1 MLQRFA
7 VSAGLSVLFAAS
19 AAAQLPKY
27 LDIFTVKIKPEKHA
41 DFMSAAR
48 KIADANRRN
57 QGDYFL
63 AWTAEYGEPGITFT
77 TRRSD
82 MSAVEQGMD
91 MFRKATHEAFG
102 AGAEKFMQDL
112 MGSTNDARAEIRAFR
127 WDLARHAP
135 EQQAD
140 MDRVVGNARWNRTIT
155 LRVKPD
161 RREDFEAWLRDT
173 KPAMEKADPEPVFI
187 TQSYLGQEG
196 TEYYVTH
203 FAATLGDMEKR
214 PSVRDMLGEE
224 GFQDY
229 QKRMGEDVIMA
240 RTTLS
245 RALPELS
252 NVPESI
258 VNVSRDFWAPKAA
271 TTGTAARKAKK

>member
-1 MLQRFA
+1 MLQKLA

-27 LDIFTVKIKPEKHA
+27 LDVFTVKVKPEKHA

-48 KIADANRRN
+48 KIADANRSH

-63 AWTAEYGEPGITFT
+63 AWAVEYGEPGITFT
-77 TRRSD
+77 SRRSD
-82 MSAVEQGMD
+82 MGAIERGMD
-91 MFRKATHEAFG
+91 VFRKATQEAFG

-112 MGSTNDARAEIRAFR
+112 MGCTSEARAEIRAFR

-140 MDRVVGNARWNRTIT
+140 MDRVVGNARWIRTIT

-161 RREDFEAWLRDT
+161 QREDFEAWMRET
-173 KPAMEKADPEPVFI
+173 KPAMEKADPEPTFI
-187 TQSYLGQEG
+187 AQSHLGQEG
-196 TEYYVTH
+196 IEYYVTH
-203 FAATLGDMEKR
+203 FAATLADFERR
-214 PSVRDMLGEE
+214 PSMRDMLGEE

-229 QKRMGEDVIMA
+229 QKRMGEDVIGA

-258 VNVSRDFWAPKAA
+258 VNVSRDFWTPKPAMA
-271 TTGTAARKAKK
+271 TAARKAKK